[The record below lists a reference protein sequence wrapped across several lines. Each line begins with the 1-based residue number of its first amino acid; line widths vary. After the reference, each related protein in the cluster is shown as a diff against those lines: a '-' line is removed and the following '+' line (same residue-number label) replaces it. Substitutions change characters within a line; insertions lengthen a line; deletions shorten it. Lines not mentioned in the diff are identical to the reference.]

1 MPKGGRP
8 IARPRVVSE
17 HPRQNYTKNTNGEIA
32 HDAGLLPSRLRTQLR
47 SVARRDVL
55 AVAAEA
61 AQAERARCLPPAAR
75 ARLAADSR
83 AVEAWFAAEAREVRE
98 ASERGRAYDAA
109 VSAAESAAAAAEL
122 ARREKERAASLS
134 ALFPPQSRCHRGQ
147 NFEGNF
153 SKMQRLSDAQ
163 WLAENFPRMSPYEK

>member
-1 MPKGGRP
+1 M
-8 IARPRVVSE
+8 VSD
-17 HPRQNYTKNTNGEIA
+17 HPRQKYTKNTNGAIA

-61 AQAERARCLPPAAR
+61 AQAERLRCLPRAERAAR
-75 ARLAADSR
+75 AVESR
-83 AVEAWFAAEAREVRE
+83 DVEAWFAPEAREVRE
-98 ASERGRAYDAA
+98 AAERGREYDAA
-109 VSAAESAAAAAEL
+109 ESAAESAAAEAEL
-122 ARREKERAASLS
+122 QRFKKERRRASS
-134 ALFPPQSRCHRGQ
+134 ITALFPRQQKSGPGAYGSE